1 MAMPGTPSGEN
12 HSSESHTCGLN
23 SMPRRARSGYS
34 RRTCRASGARWSE
47 SFRSQKRIASSCS
60 SERRVQRR
68 ARARAA
74 ILDRRVVDIARKDEW
89 PWRETQ
95 QRAYPSAR
103 TVSAVRSTGFARR
116 IAGGRPEE
124 SRVLAKPRSAADLQQ
139 RVREEAASGAFDQ
152 LLFDQAVAP
161 GSWDCACSVVRTRE
175 RSARRGD
182 HPAVPS
188 RLSAGWIRV
197 RRSTEDRPTPL
208 EDSGLGLA
216 AERGLERHGQ
226 RYCRMVAPAAAGPGR
241 AQLRTYSVCSRVS

>member
-23 SMPRRARSGYS
+23 SMPRRSRSAYS
-34 RRTCRASGARWSE
+34 RRTCRASGARWIE

-103 TVSAVRSTGFARR
+103 TVSAGRSTGFARR

-139 RVREEAASGAFDQ
+139 RVREEAVGGAFDQ
-152 LLFDQAVAP
+152 LLFDQAVAA
-161 GSWDCACSVVRTRE
+161 GSWDCACSVVRIRE

-182 HPAVPS
+182 NVAVPTE
-188 RLSAGWIRV
+188 V
-197 RRSTEDRPTPL
+197 RGDEHRIAKIP
-208 EDSGLGLA
+208 
-216 AERGLERHGQ
+216 
-226 RYCRMVAPAAAGPGR
+226 
-241 AQLRTYSVCSRVS
+241 